1 MRNTKPYD
9 DFIAERLKDP
19 QDAVE
24 YLNMAMENEDP
35 RVFLLALR
43 HVAKTQAG
51 GMSRICKDA
60 QLNRE
65 SLYKTLKKAGPRF
78 ENFKALIEALGF
90 RITIELPKNK
100 ITKNRKRKKSVA
112 A

>member
-1 MRNTKPYD
+1 MKKTKPCD
-9 DFIAERLKDP
+9 EFIAERLQDP

-24 YLNMAMENEDP
+24 YLNMAMEDVDP

-43 HVAKTQAG
+43 HVAKAQEG
-51 GMSRICKDA
+51 GVARICKDA
-60 QLNRE
+60 RLNRE

-90 RITIELPKNK
+90 RIAIELPKNK
-100 ITKNRKRKKSVA
+100 TIKNRKRKKSTA

>member
-9 DFIAERLKDP
+9 DFIVERLKDP

-24 YLNMAMENEDP
+24 YLNMAMEDEDP

-43 HVAKTQAG
+43 QVAKTHAG
-51 GMSRICKDA
+51 GVSRICKDA

-78 ENFKALIEALGF
+78 ENFKALIKALGF

-100 ITKNRKRKKSVA
+100 ITKSRKRKKRVA

>member
-1 MRNTKPYD
+1 MKTIKPYD

-24 YLNMAMENEDP
+24 YLNMAMEDEDP

-51 GMSRICKDA
+51 GISRICKDA
-60 QLNRE
+60 KLNRE

-100 ITKNRKRKKSVA
+100 TTKSRKRKRNVA